1 MTVSG
6 TPLTTAGP
14 HVEAPLT
21 LTDEPP
27 RTLGFWPQSA
37 MWGSFGITLFGP
49 LTGALVALSA
59 GSVRGGLLACAIGTF
74 IAALLLG
81 GAAAIGARLGT
92 PSMVCL
98 RGLLGRRASILPTV
112 VNIAQNVGWATME
125 IIVISSGA
133 VSILGPSWRWPFIV
147 LAGAL
152 ATLMAVRPLGSVTF
166 LRRVMLWLVLAGSA
180 YLFVMVLRQ
189 PAQPIPQGSVIGL
202 WPAADLAA
210 AQVVSFA
217 PLAADYSRHSTS
229 GRAAFGSASVGY
241 GLAIFAYYA
250 LGVVAVGHL
259 HGDLSGTNLLGALMA
274 LPAGAVALALLLT
287 DEVDDAFADIYSAT
301 VSVHNVIPTLDR
313 RGIAVVMG
321 VVSTA
326 LAGVLT
332 FDQYENFLYLIG
344 SAFVPLFAVA
354 VVDFFWVS
362 HAHWDTSARAPFRW
376 PPTVAWAIGFVAY
389 QLIYPGAVPGW
400 SALWMRIGDVLGV
413 RPPSWLGSTLGSM
426 VIAGLAALVL
436 GRLASAL
443 QRSPGEIAEKAEPSP
458 RL

>member
-1 MTVSG
+1 MTS
-6 TPLTTAGP
+6 TPLAAAGP
-14 HVEAPLT
+14 RTEAPLT
-21 LTDEPP
+21 LTDKPP
-27 RTLGFWPQSA
+27 RTLGFWPQTA

-49 LTGALVALSA
+49 LTGALVALSV
-59 GSVRGGLLACAIGTF
+59 GSVSGGLLACAIGTV

-81 GAAAIGARLGT
+81 GAAAIGAHLGT
-92 PSMVCL
+92 PSMVGL

-112 VNIAQNVGWATME
+112 LNIAQNVGWATME
-125 IIVISSGA
+125 IIVISSAA
-133 VSILGPSWRWPFIV
+133 VGILGEAWRWPFIV
-147 LAGAL
+147 LAGGL

-166 LRRVMLWLVLAGSA
+166 LRRVMLWLVLAGSV

-189 PAQPIPQGSVIGL
+189 PSQPIAQDSVIGL

-229 GRAAFGSASVGY
+229 GRAAFGSASIGY
-241 GLAIFAYYA
+241 GLAIFAYYC

-287 DEVDDAFADIYSAT
+287 DEVDDAFADVYSAT
-301 VSVHNVIPTLDR
+301 VSVHNILPGLDR
-313 RGIAVVMG
+313 RVIAIVMG
-321 VVSTA
+321 VASTA
-326 LAGVLT
+326 LAGVLD

-362 HAHWDTSARAPFRW
+362 HSRWDTSAGAPFRW
-376 PPTVAWAIGFVAY
+376 SPALAWAIGFVAY
-389 QLIYPGAVPGW
+389 QLIYPGTVPGW
-400 SALWMRIGDVLGV
+400 SGIWAQLGAILGV
-413 RPPSWLGSTLGSM
+413 HAPSWLGSTLGSM
-426 VIAGLAALVL
+426 VVAGLAAWLL
-436 GRLASAL
+436 GRLATVL
-443 QRSPGEIAEKAEPSP
+443 PGSRRTSGPQGTP
-458 RL
+458 R